1 MMANRS
7 GCFLFLLL
15 TAGSLSGAD
24 QKDKK
29 PAVYKINL
37 PAKPDFS
44 ALDWAIG
51 EWAGH
56 TDSKNPNEGEGTLHL
71 VLSYVLD
78 SRFVSISEEISLPA
92 RESSPVVRESW
103 SGYISPS
110 PSRQGFTLQA
120 FSSTGFITEYHVTAT
135 PTELRFD
142 PEGGA
147 NPPPGWLF
155 RRVIS
160 RLAPDYFEETVDVA
174 PPGSSFFNYYSGKL
188 TAVLKQQTAPVKAPP
203 PAAANPSS
211 STPPP
216 PAKP

>member
-7 GCFLFLLL
+7 CWLLLLL
-15 TAGSLSGAD
+15 TAGVSASAD

-29 PAVYKINL
+29 PAVYTITL

-56 TDSKNPNEGEGTLHL
+56 TESKNPNEGEGSLHL
-71 VLSYVLD
+71 TLSYTLD
-78 SRFVSISEEISLPA
+78 SRFVSINEEISLPA
-92 RESSPVVRESW
+92 RESSPAVRETW

-110 PSRQGFTLQA
+110 PSRQGFTLRA
-120 FSSTGFITEYHVTAT
+120 FSSTGFITEYHITAT
-135 PTELRFD
+135 PAELRFD

-160 RLAPDYFEETVDVA
+160 RLAPEYFEETVEVA
-174 PPGSSFFNYYSGKL
+174 PPGGAFFSYYSGKL
-188 TAVLKQQTAPVKAPP
+188 TAVLRPKANAPASP
-203 PAAANPSS
+203 PAPAPS
-211 STPPP
+211 TGAL